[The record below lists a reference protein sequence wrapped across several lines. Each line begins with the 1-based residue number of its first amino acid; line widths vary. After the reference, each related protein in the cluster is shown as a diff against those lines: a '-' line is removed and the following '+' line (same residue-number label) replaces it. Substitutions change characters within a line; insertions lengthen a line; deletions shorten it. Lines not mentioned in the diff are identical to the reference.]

1 MRERSERTAST
12 TSEHC
17 ADGAK
22 TIAHAGDPVLTSHV
36 LSAGATVD
44 EYGGW
49 KVKKTKQSRKIDGLV
64 ASVIAHSRA
73 AREERTRRRVVSW
86 S

>member
-1 MRERSERTAST
+1 MLVNPANASAGTASST
-12 TSEHC
+12 PATW
-17 ADGAK
+17 
-22 TIAHAGDPVLTSHV
+22 HV
-36 LSAGATVD
+36 PSAGATVD